1 MPLTARAAPAVRP
14 QRAAA
19 AGDQRSST
27 VVLVW
32 PLLLSFVQVSR

>member
-27 VVLVW
+27 VVLVRRCFCH
-32 PLLLSFVQVSR
+32 LSRSAA